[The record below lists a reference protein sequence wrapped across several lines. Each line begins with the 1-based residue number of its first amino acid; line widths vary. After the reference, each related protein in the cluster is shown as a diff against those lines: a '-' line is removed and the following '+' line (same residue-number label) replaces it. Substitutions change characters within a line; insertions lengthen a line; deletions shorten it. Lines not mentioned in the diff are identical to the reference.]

1 MEKLVIE
8 VKVRSEILH
17 SILYLPE
24 VKDFKTE
31 VKNPVPLVI
40 RVNGMPGN
48 SPEEDENRF
57 APYFIKN
64 NIAYFTYDHQGVRMS
79 TGIFTYYDAQANIE
93 RVIDYLVKHI
103 RIDPLKIGLFGESF
117 GGAMALCHT
126 VRDNRVKC
134 LAIRS
139 PVFDTEIIPNN
150 PLFKFF
156 IRALT
161 RNKEMRFPDVDYK
174 EAYSEQTRQFNPRK
188 LASNL
193 TKPFYLIAGNKDAL
207 FPEYGFQQLFN
218 RVKSKNKKIEIID
231 GANHNFTDKN
241 HFQIMCEK
249 ITDFFQNHLVSNNKA
264 KKCENNHA
272 KKGVISW

>member
-1 MEKLVIE
+1 MEKVIIE
-8 VKVRSEILH
+8 INIRSETLH
-17 SILYLPE
+17 SILFLPE
-24 VKDFKTE
+24 TKDHKT
-31 VKNPVPLVI
+31 NTSIPFPLVI
-40 RVNGMPGN
+40 RVNGMPGK
-48 SPEEDENRF
+48 SPEEDEQRF
-57 APYFIKN
+57 AHYFIEN

-93 RVIDYLVKHI
+93 QVIDQLVHYPKI
-103 RIDPLKIGLFGESF
+103 NPLKIGLLGESF

-139 PVFDTEIIPNN
+139 PVFNTEIIPKN

-161 RNKEMRFPDVDYK
+161 RNKEMRFPEVDYK
-174 EAYSEQTRQFNPRK
+174 EAYAEQTKQYNPIR
-188 LASNL
+188 LANNL

-207 FPEYGFQQLFN
+207 FPEKGFHQLFN
-218 RVKSKNKKIEIID
+218 KIKSKEKKIEILD

-241 HFQIMCEK
+241 QFQMMCEK
-249 ITDFFQNHLVSNNKA
+249 IIDFFRIHLVSNN
-264 KKCENNHA
+264 
-272 KKGVISW
+272 ITL